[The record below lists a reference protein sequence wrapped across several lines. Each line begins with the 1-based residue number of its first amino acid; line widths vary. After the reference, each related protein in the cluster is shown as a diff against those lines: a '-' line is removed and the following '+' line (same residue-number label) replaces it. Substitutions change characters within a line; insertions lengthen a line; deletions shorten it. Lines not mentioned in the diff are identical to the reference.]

1 METTTY
7 KAAVTS
13 AFSAAAAGYDR
24 LGVRFF
30 TPMGRRV
37 VELAAPAAGQRV
49 LDIGCG
55 RGACLFPAAEA
66 VGPSG
71 RVLGIDIAPGMID
84 EAAREIARHRLAGT
98 VQVRVMDGEDP
109 DLRPASFDVIT
120 GSYSVIFMPDAPAAL
135 GRYAGLL
142 APGGRIAFSSPVFTE
157 DTFPFL
163 PPVFTELIPSRLLR
177 NLPPAWQPEQLRR
190 RFNSWL
196 QDEADLVSTMHTA
209 GFTEV
214 RVADEEIDMVADTGE
229 AWVDWSHTQGMRLLW
244 QHLPPAES
252 AELRERLITAL
263 DAMRTGDAPL
273 TIAVPVRFVTAAI
286 PPATREARR

>member
-13 AFSAAAAGYDR
+13 AFNAAAATYDR
-24 LGVRFF
+24 MGVQFF
-30 TPMGRRV
+30 APMGERLV
-37 VELAAPAAGQRV
+37 QLAAPAAGGRV

-55 RGACLFPAAEA
+55 RGACLFPAAAA
-66 VGPSG
+66 VGPGGS
-71 RVLGIDIAPGMID
+71 VLGIDITPAMID
-84 EAAREIARHRLAGT
+84 EAAAEIARHGLSAT

-109 DLRPASFDVIT
+109 RLPAGSFDVIT
-120 GSYSVIFMPDAPAAL
+120 GSYSVIFMPDAPQAIS
-135 GRYAGLL
+135 RYAHLL
-142 APGGRIAFSSPVFTE
+142 TPGGRLAFTSPVFTD

-163 PPVFTELIPSRLLR
+163 PPLFTALIPRRLLR
-177 NLPPAWQPEQLRR
+177 NLPPAWQPDELRR

-196 QDEADLVSTMHTA
+196 ADPGDLTATMRRA
-209 GFTEV
+209 GFTDV
-214 RVADEEIDMVADTGE
+214 HVIDEEIDMVAASGE

-263 DAMRTGDAPL
+263 DDLRPESGPL
-273 TIAVPVRFVTAAI
+273 SIPVPVRFVTATTE
-286 PPATREARR
+286 PA